1 MSAAS
6 SRRCWGRTIVGLA
19 LALLAVVGCNGDP
32 TTVVVDNGFPAAA
45 DAAGT
50 MTVFKVW
57 WVTTLFPNPVAPEA
71 RSETERTIPASDFAY
86 ALLAPGWSPGS
97 GAPPSQLVAL
107 KSAQPL
113 TTAAHDLLTI
123 TVDDSHFAGNCAAGS
138 PLDATDAQ
146 LIVGRIFPGEWPHA
160 PTSAS
165 TCTTTP
171 AVADAGQGQ

>member
-57 WVTTLFPNPVAPEA
+57 WVTTLFPSPVAPGA
-71 RSETERTIPASDFAY
+71 SSETERTIAATDFAY
-86 ALLAPGWSPGS
+86 ALLAPGWSPG
-97 GAPPSQLVAL
+97 GGPPARLVAL
-107 KSAQPL
+107 ASAQPL
-113 TTAAHDLLTI
+113 TATPHDLLTI
-123 TVDDSHFAGNCAAGS
+123 TVDDAHFVGDCAAGS
-138 PLDATDAQ
+138 TLDAADAE
-146 LIVGRIFPGEWPHA
+146 LIVERIFPGDFAGATYDP
-160 PTSAS
+160 S

>member
-57 WVTTLFPNPVAPEA
+57 WVTTLFPSPVAPGA
-71 RSETERTIPASDFAY
+71 SSETERTIAATDFAY
-86 ALLAPGWSPGS
+86 ALLAPGWSRSRPRS
-97 GAPPSQLVAL
+97 
-107 KSAQPL
+107 
-113 TTAAHDLLTI
+113 
-123 TVDDSHFAGNCAAGS
+123 
-138 PLDATDAQ
+138 
-146 LIVGRIFPGEWPHA
+146 R
-160 PTSAS
+160 
-165 TCTTTP
+165 
-171 AVADAGQGQ
+171 